1 MLRRFPSVA
10 LLLIA
15 AAGAASG
22 QTPPDVALPAP
33 CSATPQDLVALEKS
47 KEQLERRIRRSIFAK
62 TKRRRQEQLAKLIFE
77 IECLQSL
84 EREQVVEILPPSNSA
99 TTSNRRHHHSY
110 SRHHSHHH
118 SHRHHHSYRRDAPP
132 KSVDSPAP
140 ATPPKPA
147 LTRSLRRPQ
156 NIVEVTTWYATNRM
170 PTGSAE
176 PARFYGAEVAS
187 GLAYGRAVVTIP
199 TTHKP
204 GNIELPSVW
213 RLERAPDPERHFVLK
228 EVSRSGL
235 DAVRA
240 EMKARLDGTD
250 TKVVLLF
257 VHGYNVGFAEAA
269 MRTAQLAY
277 DLRFAGVPMFFSWPS
292 AAQTTAYFQDAETAQ
307 LSEGAFD
314 QVLEDLA
321 ALPATDVY
329 VVAHSMGSRIV
340 TQVLKSRVE
349 RGRPTQHLS
358 ELLLAAPDINAKL
371 FRDVIAPR
379 LARLERTRT
388 TIYASSSDLA
398 LKASRA
404 MHGFERVGDTSG
416 KVFVYK
422 GMETIDASKVSLVMR
437 AFGHSYL
444 MDSKSVLKD
453 LHTIVRERLPANMRG
468 LTETGKLPDLY
479 WRLE

>member
-1 MLRRFPSVA
+1 VLKRFLTLAVV
-10 LLLIA
+10 LVA
-15 AAGAASG
+15 AAGVAAG
-22 QTPPDVALPAP
+22 QTPPDAALPAP
-33 CSATPQDLVALEKS
+33 CSADTPQNLPTLEKR
-47 KEQLERRIRRSIFAK
+47 KEQLERSLRRSVLASV
-62 TKRRRQEQLAKLIFE
+62 KRKRQEELLKVIFE
-77 IECLQSL
+77 IECLKSL
-84 EREQVVEILPPSNSA
+84 EREEAVEILE
-99 TTSNRRHHHSY
+99 T
-110 SRHHSHHH
+110 
-118 SHRHHHSYRRDAPP
+118 
-132 KSVDSPAP
+132 
-140 ATPPKPA
+140 PKPA

>member
-1 MLRRFPSVA
+1 VLKRFLTLAVV
-10 LLLIA
+10 LVA
-15 AAGAASG
+15 AAGVAAG
-22 QTPPDVALPAP
+22 QTPPDAALPAP
-33 CSATPQDLVALEKS
+33 CSAEPPQDLPALEKR
-47 KEQLERRIRRSIFAK
+47 KEQLERRVRRSILPG
-62 TKRRRQEQLAKLIFE
+62 TRRKRQEELLKVIFE
-77 IECLQSL
+77 IECLKSL
-84 EREQVVEILPPSNSA
+84 EREEVVEILE
-99 TTSNRRHHHSY
+99 
-110 SRHHSHHH
+110 
-118 SHRHHHSYRRDAPP
+118 APRTALMR
-132 KSVDSPAP
+132 SV
-140 ATPPKPA
+140 
-147 LTRSLRRPQ
+147 RRPQ
-156 NIVEVTTWYATNRM
+156 NIVEVTTWYATNRS
-170 PTGSAE
+170 PSGSTE
-176 PARFYGAEVAS
+176 PAKLYGLEVAS
-187 GLAYGRAVVTIP
+187 GLTYGRAVVTIP
-199 TTHKP
+199 TTHTP
-204 GNIELPSVW
+204 GNIELPSIW
-213 RLERAPDPERHFVLK
+213 RLERQPDPKRHFVLK
-228 EVSRSGL
+228 SVSPAGL

-257 VHGYNVGFAEAA
+257 VHGYNVGFPEAA

-277 DLRFAGVPMFFSWPS
+277 DLRFSGVPMFFSWPS
-292 AAQTTAYFQDAETAQ
+292 AAQTLAYMQDAEAAQ

-314 QVLEDLA
+314 RVLEDLA

-349 RGRPTQHLS
+349 RGRPTRHVS

-371 FRDVIAPR
+371 FRDVIAPK
-379 LARLERTRT
+379 LAALERTRT

-398 LKASRA
+398 LKASRT

-453 LHTIVRERLPANMRG
+453 LHTIVRQRLPAKMRG
-468 LTETGKLPDLY
+468 LTETGKLPDVY
-479 WRLE
+479 WRIE